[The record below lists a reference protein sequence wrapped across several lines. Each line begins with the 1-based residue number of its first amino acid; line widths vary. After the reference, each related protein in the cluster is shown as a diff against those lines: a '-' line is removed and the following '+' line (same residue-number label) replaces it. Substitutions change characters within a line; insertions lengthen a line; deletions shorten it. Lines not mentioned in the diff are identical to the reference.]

1 MFWSL
6 LKMGENP
13 MTLIDANV
21 VELEL
26 ARKLFWL
33 MCHDFIFF

>member
-1 MFWSL
+1 
-6 LKMGENP
+6 

-26 ARKLFWL
+26 ARKFRIRTLVWIVKSDDTRKFSDY
-33 MCHDFIFF
+33 C